1 MLQNITTRLAR
12 GYNLFAGVFAVA
24 LAAHGG
30 TSLFTDGLQVQFR
43 SDHDGRVVA
52 DTVFPVHG
60 SPINSWTTEDGVASP
75 LTLLKVGYRPNWQT
89 NAFQRAD
96 GTFLPAVRFIRNK
109 TNTGNIKIAGTETDI
124 TSMRLESTA
133 YTTLNFGKETTWF
146 LVMNNLAANNERGI
160 FGFEN
165 EPRFGAFFLGSGD
178 NQLRLHNN
186 ANPANSGNV
195 RPEIGVAHL
204 VDSRGTA
211 TRMTSGLD
219 GSEAVN
225 FALSSTART
234 SSARFYMGQMVGIQN
249 SAAMDVAELAVYNR
263 ALNDA
268 EVCIVRNA
276 LAARWGLTIS
286 NPLWTASA
294 AGFCDDL
301 VGIGSSSATGDG
313 RIAGAVETSG
323 NAGGLAFSVPSG
335 SLAGTGGYL
344 LMAHDGAS
352 LVSAWDA
359 GSKLVRIPRVW
370 RVQSTLAAMPAVTVA
385 VDGATVAPGITGFA
399 CRLLYRA
406 DATQPFTD
414 TGLTGVSS
422 GTTVSFAFA
431 PGAFKAGDYAVTIT
445 GGAASAVAAP
455 GTEDITVWY
464 SADAGVVTNEDGA
477 VTNWVNQ
484 GSIGDV
490 SDLHAYTGTVT
501 VAENALT
508 ASDGVTTHNA
518 LRFATACLMTPG
530 ATSHGLAQN
539 QLSSWFIVY
548 EPSLVA
554 DEQKDAGLFGFN
566 NNTDRYGAFFRTA
579 DGGYRINGYMG
590 GYQASDLALADIPK
604 AWHVADM
611 TQYLSVEGATR
622 GSLAVQGVTAK
633 PAGNQSYKVQTTAKF
648 KVGHFREDT
657 WGKFFNGGIAE
668 LRIYKRPLNPIERLH
683 VVKELSEKYGLA
695 FNHPFWVSAE
705 TATATYRTEIQ
716 MTGLDKM
723 AGTGGA
729 TGVMSGGLMI
739 SAGDEGVAASGIWYA
754 HNGAN
759 LAWTTANGLTTLA
772 RSWYLCGDG
781 TSMYAPFPAFRL
793 NFLIGGVDDGSEY
806 ALYYRTDDTETWSLL
821 PYTVDVACGTASVRV
836 PAGLSVGYFTLGKVG
851 TGVVAVPPCA
861 AVRNGLAGWYR
872 ADTGVTTASGDVV
885 STWRNLGVLGEI
897 ADVTTA
903 AGSPRF
909 STGVFARASGAS
921 EDSISFDGSS
931 YMMTAKSLKW
941 QNSDNNNTWF
951 AVFKVQEGIT
961 PKDMGIVGNAD
972 GTTRFGAFF
981 TGTHDLRTHGYV
993 KNEPAKYCVVPAA
1006 NFTIG
1011 QPMLIDSARAG
1022 NTVDSYLDGQHQDG
1036 KRRGDMDNSTS
1047 SQLMIGQMMSFANKF
1062 KGNFAEFRV
1071 YNRTLSDAERNIV
1084 ANHLAARYG
1093 ITMRDNLLYGGATDD
1108 CVLDVVG
1115 VGRTTANSVAPN
1127 TSNDGTVTNS
1137 WSVHVAGN
1145 ITVSESSAGLT
1156 LAAAG
1161 TLANGDYVLAGH
1173 GEKANAW
1180 VSVTANMKRL
1190 KRAWHVTKTNAAA
1203 LDLSLDFDL
1212 SDAGVALLDE
1222 RDRPAY
1228 KLVRSLD
1235 GGATWEDVSVTL
1247 TQTGGGFSCILPAAE
1262 YAEGQY
1268 TLAADVLARGTMLIF
1283 R

>member
-1 MLQNITTRLAR
+1 MLQNITTRLGR
-12 GYNLFAGVFAVA
+12 GYNLFAVVFAVA

-75 LTLLKVGYRPNWQT
+75 LTLYRVASRPNWQT

-96 GTFLPAVRFIRNK
+96 RTYRPAVRFSRN
-109 TNTGNIKIAGTETDI
+109 TNNNGFPGVSGEYVSTK
-124 TSMRLESTA
+124 LESTIS
-133 YTTLNFGKETTWF
+133 TTLNLGQNTTWF
-146 LVMNNLAANNERGI
+146 LVMNNLTANNQRGV
-160 FGFEN
+160 FGFATSDGN
-165 EPRFGAFFLGSGD
+165 RFGAFFVGSGD

-186 ANPANSGNV
+186 ANPGNSGNV
-195 RPEIGVAHL
+195 SPAIGEANL
-204 VDSRGTA
+204 IDSRGTA
-211 TRMTSGLD
+211 NRMTSGVN
-219 GSEAVN
+219 GNEAVN
-225 FALSSTART
+225 IACNAAART
-234 SSARFYMGQMVGIQN
+234 TSSKFYMGQMADVSN
-249 SAAMDVAELAVYNR
+249 SAAMDIAELAVYSR

-268 EVCIVRNA
+268 EVRIVRNA

-286 NPLWTASA
+286 NPIWTGAE

-301 VGIGSSSATGDG
+301 AGVGSSTATGDG

-323 NAGGLAFSVPSG
+323 NAGGLALSVPSG
-335 SLAGTGGYL
+335 SLVGTDGYL

-359 GSKLVRIPRVW
+359 GSNMLRIPRVW
-370 RVQSTLAAMPAVTVA
+370 RVQSTLAAMPAVTMT
-385 VDGATVAPGITGFA
+385 VDGATVAPGVTGFA

-406 DATQPFTD
+406 DATQPFAD
-414 TGLTGVSS
+414 TGLVGVSS
-422 GTTVSFAFA
+422 GATVSFAFA
-431 PGAFKAGDYAVTIT
+431 AGAFKAGDYAVAIT
-445 GGAASAVAAP
+445 GGIAPNVAAP
-455 GTEDITVWY
+455 STEDITVWY
-464 SADAGVVTNEDGA
+464 SADTGVVTNESGA
-477 VTNWVNQ
+477 VTNWINQ

-554 DEQKDAGLFGFN
+554 SEQTDAGLFGFN
-566 NNTDRYGAFFRTA
+566 NNSERYGAFFREF
-579 DGGYRINGYMG
+579 DGGYKINCFQG
-590 GYQASDLALADIPK
+590 GSATELSLADIPK

-633 PAGNQSYKVQTTAKF
+633 SGGNQSYKVQTTAKF

-668 LRIYKRPLNPIERLH
+668 LRIYKRPLNPIERLY
-683 VVKELSEKYGLA
+683 VAKELSEKYGCA
-695 FNHPFWVSAE
+695 FNHPFWVSSE

-729 TGVMSGGLMI
+729 TGLMSGGLII
-739 SAGDEGVAASGIWYA
+739 SEGDEGVAASGIWYA

-806 ALYYRTDDTETWSLL
+806 ALYYRTADTDAWSLL
-821 PYTVDVACGTASVRV
+821 PYSVDVAYGTASVRV
-836 PAGLSVGYFTLGKVG
+836 PAGLSVGYFTLGKAAAG
-851 TGVVAVPPCA
+851 ETVALPCA

-872 ADTGVTTASGDVV
+872 ADTGVETGAGDAVTA
-885 STWRNLGVLGEI
+885 WRNLGVFGAL

-903 AGSPRF
+903 AGSPRRA
-909 STGVFARASGAS
+909 TGAFARASGVSEAS
-921 EDSISFDGSS
+921 VSFDGSS
-931 YMMTAKSLKW
+931 YLMTSKDLKW
-941 QNSDNNNTWF
+941 QHVNNNNTWF
-951 AVFKVQEGIT
+951 AVFKVQDGIT
-961 PKDMGIVGNAD
+961 PTDMGIAGNMD
-972 GTTRFGAFF
+972 GASRFGAFF
-981 TGTHDLRTHGYV
+981 TGSHDLRTHVYV
-993 KNEPAKYCVVPAA
+993 SNESSKYCVVPAA
-1006 NFTIG
+1006 RVPSG
-1011 QPMLIDSARAG
+1011 QPILIDSARAG

-1036 KRRGDMDNSTS
+1036 KQKGDMNAATS
-1047 SQLMIGQMMSFANKF
+1047 SKLMIGQMMSLSNKL
-1062 KGNFAEFRV
+1062 KGDFAEFRV
-1071 YNRTLSDAERNIV
+1071 YNRTLSAAERNIV

-1093 ITMRDNLLYGGATDD
+1093 ITMRDNLLYGGAADD

-1115 VGRTTANSVAPN
+1115 IGRTTASGSVPN
-1127 TSNDGTVTNS
+1127 TSNEGSVTNS
-1137 WSVHVAGN
+1137 WSVRVAGN
-1145 ITVSESSAGLT
+1145 ITVSDASAGLT
-1156 LAAAG
+1156 LAAVG

-1173 GEKANAW
+1173 GVKVNAW
-1180 VSVTANMKRL
+1180 VPVTANMKRM
-1190 KRAWHVTKTNAAA
+1190 KRAWHITKTNAAA
-1203 LDLSLDFDL
+1203 RDLSLDFNL

-1222 RDRPAY
+1222 RERPAY

-1235 GGATWEDVSVTL
+1235 GGATWSDVAVTL
-1247 TQTGGGFSCILPAAE
+1247 TQTAGGFTCILPAAE